1 MNTGEETTNTEIT
14 ETMFSGVCSTH
25 GWTGYTK
32 KAFPEVENPLELLMK
47 YRNHSGFKRLC
58 ADMGLMFNTHSKSIA
73 VNFADSIVL
82 VTQNDD
88 DTTTCVRDGVELS
101 TQSKFDLTVASE
113 KLATLLDVEAS
124 IVSVITTLDRVKK
137 TMEQIRNGL

>member
-32 KAFPEVENPLELLMK
+32 KAFPEVENPLELLVK
-47 YRNHSGFKRLC
+47 YKYHPGFRQLC

-73 VNFADSIVL
+73 VNFEDGIVL
-82 VTQNDD
+82 ITQNDD
-88 DTTTCVRDGVELS
+88 DTVTCVRDGVELS
-101 TQSKFDLTVASE
+101 TKSSLDLTVTSE
-113 KLATLLDVEAS
+113 KYATLLDVEAG
-124 IVSVITTLDRVKK
+124 IVSVITSLDRVKK